1 MDREGK
7 KKKKQGGEGK
17 RHKEG
22 EKGFGSSKFE
32 VLTA

>member
-17 RHKEG
+17 GIKN
-22 EKGFGSSKFE
+22 EKKGLVRANSRY
-32 VLTA
+32 